1 MNYGWL
7 YLQLFSFDHF
17 DLSLQSESYYIT
29 YIKGHEWS
37 RKHRV
42 LRSHRS
48 KMSNIWSN
56 IHLSYFCEIW
66 VLCVV
71 DHLWPL
77 ILRSLPS
84 LLSTLFSLVP
94 AMCNRTSCAQVHEL
108 PQTHCGGNQ
117 EGTLLLWLHIYI
129 YIKSRAH
136 GLKTDGIKGKE
147 ALRGDWK
154 GLNKE
159 AYM

>member
-1 MNYGWL
+1 MNYSWL

-17 DLSLQSESYYIT
+17 DLSLQSKSYYIT

-48 KMSNIWSN
+48 KMNNIWSN

-108 PQTHCGGNQ
+108 PQTIVVITGRAHCS
-117 EGTLLLWLHIYI
+117 HDCIYI
-129 YIKSRAH
+129 YICMYVY
-136 GLKTDGIKGKE
+136 I
-147 ALRGDWK
+147 
-154 GLNKE
+154 
-159 AYM
+159 YIYIYIYIYVVYI

>member
-1 MNYGWL
+1 M
-7 YLQLFSFDHF
+7 
-17 DLSLQSESYYIT
+17 SYYIT
-29 YIKGHEWS
+29 YIKGNEWS
-37 RKHRV
+37 TKHRV

-48 KMSNIWSN
+48 KMSNIRSN
-56 IHLSYFCEIW
+56 IRLSCFCEIG

-84 LLSTLFSLVP
+84 LLNTLFSLVP
-94 AMCNRTSCAQVHEL
+94 AMCNHASCTQVHEL
-108 PQTHCGGNQ
+108 PQTHCGGKQ
-117 EGTLLLWLHIYI
+117 EGTLLLWLHNIYIYI
-129 YIKSRAH
+129 YIKFCAH
-136 GLKTDGIKGKE
+136 GLKTYGIKGKE

-159 AYM
+159 TSM

>member
-1 MNYGWL
+1 M
-7 YLQLFSFDHF
+7 
-17 DLSLQSESYYIT
+17 SYYIT

-37 RKHRV
+37 TKHRV

-48 KMSNIWSN
+48 KMRNIRSNIR
-56 IHLSYFCEIW
+56 LSCLCQIW

-77 ILRSLPS
+77 IFRSLPT

-94 AMCNRTSCAQVHEL
+94 AMCNRTSCTQVHEL
-108 PQTHCGGNQ
+108 PQTHCGGKQ

-129 YIKSRAH
+129 HIY
-136 GLKTDGIKGKE
+136 KTLCTWVKNLWHQRERSTKRRLE
-147 ALRGDWK
+147 RT
-154 GLNKE
+154 
-159 AYM
+159 